1 MSTVI
6 IGLSLGMLLFLLAS
20 GLTLIFGMLGVINF
34 AHGALYMLGAYLAFD
49 IQLRTGSF
57 VAGLAVA
64 TAGVGLVGVAMERLA
79 LRPLYNRP
87 HFYQLILTFGF
98 ILVISEAVKFV
109 WGLGYQETP
118 MPALLAGT
126 VELAGSTI
134 PVYRLFVIVFGLLV
148 SAALFFVLEKST
160 FGMLV
165 RAASSD
171 GEMVR
176 ILGLPAATIR
186 SAVFGVGAGLAGLA
200 GAISAPLFPIE
211 LGMATNTIIDCF
223 IVVILGG
230 LGNIRGVVAAS
241 LLIGMVRAV
250 GYTFMPSWV
259 DILTFAML
267 IATLLTRPQGLFSRQ
282 ARLA

>member
-57 VAGLAVA
+57 VAGLLVA
-64 TAGVGLVGVAMERLA
+64 TVGVGLVGVAMERLA

-176 ILGLPAATIR
+176 ILGLPAAAIR

>member
-57 VAGLAVA
+57 IAGLVVA
-64 TAGVGLVGVAMERLA
+64 TVGVGLVGVAMERLA

-186 SAVFGVGAGLAGLA
+186 SAVFGVGAALAGLA

>member
-57 VAGLAVA
+57 VAGLVVA
-64 TAGVGLVGVAMERLA
+64 TVGVGLVGVAMERLA
-79 LRPLYNRP
+79 LRPLYSRP

-186 SAVFGVGAGLAGLA
+186 SAVFGVGAALAGLA

>member
-57 VAGLAVA
+57 IAGLIVA
-64 TAGVGLVGVAMERLA
+64 TVGVGLVGVAMERLA

-186 SAVFGVGAGLAGLA
+186 SAVFGVGAALAGLA

>member
-118 MPALLAGT
+118 MPPLLAGT

>member
-57 VAGLAVA
+57 MAGLAVA
-64 TAGVGLVGVAMERLA
+64 TVGVGLVGVAMERLA